1 MLVAKDGLTQMPRL
15 SAYDPG
21 ASGEG
26 GLDPLGLGALADRL
40 ANVLVPGL
48 RARMSNPRFVTISAV
63 GAIAC
68 QSLTDKTADQGKTS
82 ADIAFEWMVVEALV
96 RDRQEGRTEG
106 LPGSQKAARAKAANE
121 RLSRRNYLS
130 GPRVFGFTGVYRPFS
145 RDAGVFTQGDQLGK
159 NACCLVQA
167 WERDRKLNG
176 YVDNIAGTPG
186 HQLRMDIEKFC
197 SQTLDKGESVAPETF
212 LSSLAPHLAP
222 READLHERRMLRE
235 FVATGQH
242 ETRNELARKLIASPP
257 SALMTQRDLAQCLL
271 PNSSTRTRLALHAAI
286 AYEDAA
292 TSLDYAFRR
301 FLAYTQQQNGS
312 MISAVVALGTP
323 QLAEL
328 APRIG
333 DLAQR
338 AIDAVSEVGDEGLA
352 SETLQALQSFVLTLS
367 PAMFLDALIGR
378 HEAVQAGKRKLS
390 WLDQIDGEWTVRAPY
405 RNQSLDLKD
414 EIWTHPMR
422 LQTLATF
429 LAQTA

>member
-1 MLVAKDGLTQMPRL
+1 MAKDGLTQMPRL

-63 GAIAC
+63 GAVAC
-68 QSLTDKTADQGKTS
+68 QALTDKTADQGKTT

-96 RDRQEGRTEG
+96 RDRQDGRTEG
-106 LPGSQKAARAKAANE
+106 LPGSQKAARAKSAHE
-121 RLSRRNYLS
+121 RLSRRTYLS

-145 RDAGVFTQGDQLGK
+145 RDARVLTQEDKLDE
-159 NACCLVQA
+159 NALRLVRA
-167 WERDRKLNG
+167 WEQDRTLNG

-186 HQLRMDIEKFC
+186 GQLRREIADIC
-197 SQTLDKGESVAPETF
+197 SRTLDQGECAASQSF
-212 LSSLAPHLAP
+212 LSGLAPHLAP
-222 READLHERRMLRE
+222 KDAGPHERRVLRE
-235 FVATGQH
+235 LIATGPH
-242 ETRNELARKLIASPP
+242 ETRNELAQKLIASPP
-257 SALMTQRDLAQCLL
+257 PAEMTQRDLAQCLL
-271 PNSSTRTRLALHAAI
+271 RDSNTLTRLALQAAI

-292 TSLDYAFRR
+292 TALDYAFRR
-301 FLAYTQQQNGS
+301 FLAYTQQQHGS
-312 MISAVVALGTP
+312 MISSAAALDTP
-323 QLAEL
+323 KLAEL

-338 AIDAVSEVGDEGLA
+338 AIDAVSEVGDEGLV
-352 SETLQALQSFVLTLS
+352 SETLQALQSFALSLT
-367 PAMFLDALIGR
+367 PAMFLDALIVR

-390 WLDQIDGEWTVRAPY
+390 WLDQIGAEWTVRAPY
-405 RNQSLDLKD
+405 RNQSLDLND
-414 EIWTHPMR
+414 ETWTHPMR

-429 LAQTA
+429 LTQTA